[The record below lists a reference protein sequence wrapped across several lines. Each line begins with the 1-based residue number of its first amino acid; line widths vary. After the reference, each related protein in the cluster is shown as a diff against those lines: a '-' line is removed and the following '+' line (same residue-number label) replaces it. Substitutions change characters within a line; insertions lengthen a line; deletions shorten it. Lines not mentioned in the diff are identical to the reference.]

1 MKKLLI
7 IGGPGNATV
16 IGDTVIDANKRGSR
30 EYEFCGYINDRDGLK
45 EISGMPVMGGLKDI
59 DKLIEDD
66 YHFIFSIYKFDCQDE
81 RIRLFDSL
89 KIPDERLAIFVH
101 PTAYVSHNVELS
113 PGCVIMPNVS
123 VTSNTRFGKSVIVR
137 PGTTI
142 GHDNIIGA
150 HTSITAGASIGSCI
164 NIGEGSFIGLKACI
178 REYLTL
184 GKYSMAAMGAVIV
197 KDIGEGELWGG
208 NPAKLM
214 RIAKWK
220 EVAST

>member
-59 DKLIEDD
+59 
-66 YHFIFSIYKFDCQDE
+66 DCQDE